1 MAAALIGNIMMS
13 NIRTSIS
20 ATTATGVTSDSN
32 QVLASNILANPT
44 LGSGNY
50 TYQWSQSGT
59 TITFTAA
66 TSNSTNCTYGSL
78 SVSGST
84 TIFCTVT
91 DTWTGV
97 KSVTSNCVI
106 TWPVQTITQ
115 NIVISGSPT
124 YNGSGQAYTL
134 TASTGPAP
142 TGSPASFTNAGT
154 YNSSNI
160 TLTPSAGYVI
170 GTVTGSFTINKATIS
185 GTAASP
191 STSYNAASQSG
202 TVITGVTAGATFS
215 GSVTASGTNA
225 GNYTSSITGTG
236 NYQGTVNGGTFTI
249 AKKQL
254 TITGTAGITFCSYNP
269 NPGQFLGQ
277 TLTVSLNNPGSP
289 PSCQG
294 LLSGGIGTLTTY
306 LVDKATFATSV
317 APVSTNDNNFVDAVS
332 VTQGVNPKTGLSN
345 GTQTVNVC
353 FPSGTYYYGFS
364 FGGDSNYLP
373 SPVTALNG
381 DSCNT

>member
-20 ATTATGVTSDSN
+20 SATATGVTSDSN

-50 TYQWSQSGT
+50 TFQWSQSGT

-154 YNSSNI
+154 YTYPTNI
-160 TLTPSAGYVI
+160 TSITPSAGYVI
-170 GTVTGSFTINKATIS
+170 GTVTGSFTI
-185 GTAASP
+185 
-191 STSYNAASQSG
+191 
-202 TVITGVTAGATFS
+202 
-215 GSVTASGTNA
+215 
-225 GNYTSSITGTG
+225 
-236 NYQGTVNGGTFTI
+236 

-254 TITGTAGITFCSYNP
+254 TITGGPGGPVTITNCGGYGTQTMTCSYYP
-269 NPGQFLGQ
+269 PD
-277 TLTVSLNNPGSP
+277 PP

-294 LLSGGIGTLTTY
+294 LVGGDTSTGTLTAYNGGPDGLT
-306 LVDKATFATSV
+306 LIIC
-317 APVSTNDNNFVDAVS
+317 PVSTNDSSTINAVAS
-332 VTQGVNPKTGLSN
+332 GGTNPKTGLSN
-345 GTQTVNVC
+345 GANSIIMCAPGNTNPPGPGPPPY
-353 FPSGTYYYGFS
+353 FPDHYYWFV
-364 FGGDSNYLP
+364 FGSTSSNYL
-373 SPVTALNG
+373 SSTAVGNNF
-381 DSCNT
+381 SCGT

>member
-1 MAAALIGNIMMS
+1 MSAALIGNIMVS
-13 NIRTSIS
+13 NIRTNIS
-20 ATTATGVTSDSN
+20 ATTATGVTSGAN

-59 TITFTAA
+59 AITFTAA
-66 TSNSTNCTYGSL
+66 TSNSTNCTYSSL

-84 TIFCTVT
+84 TIYCTVT

-97 KSVTSNCVI
+97 NSVTSNCVI

-115 NIVISGSPT
+115 NVTISGSGT

-170 GTVTGSFTINKATIS
+170 GLVTGSFTIN
-185 GTAASP
+185 
-191 STSYNAASQSG
+191 Q
-202 TVITGVTAGATFS
+202 
-215 GSVTASGTNA
+215 
-225 GNYTSSITGTG
+225 
-236 NYQGTVNGGTFTI
+236 
-249 AKKQL
+249 KQL
-254 TITGTAGITFCSYNP
+254 TITGGPAGPVSITACGGFGTQTMTISYYP
-269 NPGQFLGQ
+269 PA
-277 TLTVSLNNPGSP
+277 PP

-294 LLSGGIGTLTTY
+294 LIGADTGTLTAY
-306 LVDKATFATSV
+306 NGGPGGQISIC
-317 APVSTNDNNFVDAVS
+317 PVSTNDSSTINAVA
-332 VTQGVNPKTGLSN
+332 QGGTNPKTGLSN
-345 GTQTVNVC
+345 GANSMIMCAPGNTVP
-353 FPSGTYYYGFS
+353 FPDHYYWFV
-364 FGGDSNYLP
+364 FGGNSNYL
-373 SPVTALNG
+373 SSTAVGNSY
-381 DSCNT
+381 SCGT

>member
-1 MAAALIGNIMMS
+1 MAAALIGNIMIS
-13 NIRTSIS
+13 NIRTNIS
-20 ATTATGVTSDSN
+20 ATTASGTTSGAN

-59 TITFTAA
+59 AITFTAA

-134 TASTGPAP
+134 TPSTGPAP

-154 YNSSNI
+154 YTYPTNI
-160 TLTPSAGYVI
+160 TSITPSAGYVI

-185 GTAASP
+185 GTAANP
-191 STSYNAASQSG
+191 SATYNAGSQSG
-202 TVITGVTAGATFS
+202 TVITGVLPVGATYS

-225 GNYTSSITGTG
+225 GTYTSSITGTG

-249 AKKQL
+249 SKVNLVFSNFDGYTCGGFDVLRSTITVSGFVGGESGLL
-254 TITGTAGITFCSYNP
+254 TIYTGTGVTPTAVAGVSGSDGAGSNVNKVSQMTGANP
-269 NPGQFLGQ
+269 IALGNVSGYIGMY
-277 TLTVSLNNPGSP
+277 LTVSDF
-289 PSCQG
+289 G
-294 LLSGGIGTLTTY
+294 LVFFAQISGGGAGSNAANYNSTYAPNPLQNDCGT
-306 LVDKATFATSV
+306 
-317 APVSTNDNNFVDAVS
+317 
-332 VTQGVNPKTGLSN
+332 
-345 GTQTVNVC
+345 
-353 FPSGTYYYGFS
+353 
-364 FGGDSNYLP
+364 
-373 SPVTALNG
+373 
-381 DSCNT
+381 

>member
-1 MAAALIGNIMMS
+1 MAAALIGNIMIS
-13 NIRTSIS
+13 NIRTNIS
-20 ATTATGVTSDSN
+20 ATTASGTTSGAN

-78 SVSGST
+78 SVAGST
-84 TIFCTVT
+84 TIFCTVS

-97 KSVTSNCVI
+97 KSVTENCVI

-154 YNSSNI
+154 YTYPTNI
-160 TLTPSAGYVI
+160 TSITPSAGYVI
-170 GTVTGSFTINKATIS
+170 GTVTGSFTISKATIS
-185 GTAASP
+185 GTAANP
-191 STSYNAASQSG
+191 SATYNAGSQSG
-202 TVITGVTAGATFS
+202 TVITGVLPNVAPNIATYS
-215 GSVTASGTNA
+215 GSVTASGTDA
-225 GNYTSSITGTG
+225 GSYTSSITGTG

-249 AKKQL
+249 NAA
-254 TITGTAGITFCSYNP
+254 TCTASDSTIITGGCDNSF
-269 NPGQFLGQ
+269 GQVMSVNCGGLF
-277 TLTVSLNNPGSP
+277 SGS
-289 PSCQG
+289 
-294 LLSGGIGTLTTY
+294 IGTLTVY
-306 LVDKATFATSV
+306 LVNKVTGASML
-317 APVSTNDNNFVDAVS
+317 APVLPDTQVD
-332 VTQGVNPKTGLSN
+332 GVWNGGGGANPKIGLSN
-345 GTQTVNVC
+345 GINTINMLL
-353 FPSGTYYYGFS
+353 PSGTNYYGFV
-364 FGGDSNYLP
+364 FGVSSINSNYIA
-373 SPVTALNG
+373 SATNLNG
-381 DSCNT
+381 ASCST

>member
-1 MAAALIGNIMMS
+1 MAAALIGNIMIS
-13 NIRTSIS
+13 NIRTNIS
-20 ATTATGVTSDSN
+20 ATTASGTTSGAN

-59 TITFTAA
+59 AITFTAA

-134 TASTGPAP
+134 TPSTGPAP

-154 YNSSNI
+154 YTYPTNI
-160 TLTPSAGYVI
+160 TSITPSAGYVI

-185 GTAASP
+185 GSAASP
-191 STSYNAASQSG
+191 STTYNAGSQSG
-202 TVITGVTAGATFS
+202 TVITGVTVGATYS

-225 GNYTSSITGTG
+225 GTYTSSITGTG

-249 AKKQL
+249 SKVNLVFSTFLGYNCGGYSVLQTTITVSGFVGGESGLLTIYSGTGVTATAVAGVSGSDGAGSNVNKVSQL
-254 TITGTAGITFCSYNP
+254 TGANPIALGNVSGYTGMY
-269 NPGQFLGQ
+269 
-277 TLTVSLNNPGSP
+277 LTVSSGLVFFAQISGSANYN
-289 PSCQG
+289 S
-294 LLSGGIGTLTTY
+294 TY
-306 LVDKATFATSV
+306 
-317 APVSTNDNNFVDAVS
+317 APNSLENDCGS
-332 VTQGVNPKTGLSN
+332 
-345 GTQTVNVC
+345 
-353 FPSGTYYYGFS
+353 
-364 FGGDSNYLP
+364 
-373 SPVTALNG
+373 
-381 DSCNT
+381 